1 MEGTALQDSGRLTP
15 ARLAL
20 LVRDWAAGTEDDGP
34 LGGDLSIRFVRL
46 TSCRLCSKRAWG
58 AGRLRFDP
66 GLRRLAGRGATVKQM
81 RECFRDECR
90 ITVPPVSPHALHLEV
105 HAKQRL
111 T

>member
-20 LVRDWAAGTEDDGP
+20 LVRDWAAGSEQDGP
-34 LGGDLSIRFVRL
+34 LGGDLPLHPSRELPGVL
-46 TSCRLCSKRAWG
+46 TNRAWG

-66 GLRRLAGRGATVKQM
+66 GLRRLAGRGATVKQL

-90 ITVPPVSPHALHLEV
+90 ITVPPVRPHALHLEV